1 MKYLNQKD
9 FEFYSKYEDI
19 FNTAVF
25 GNFKH
30 STNILTDKRLG
41 EIYTQTT
48 GELLDSFSCNACNLR
63 NYIKMGKLYFATKK
77 HLETI
82 ENEDRNRDERAEGDD
97 TASKNSGHRRTNK
110 KRDVKR
116 KEQ

>member
-9 FEFYSKYEDI
+9 FEFYAKYEE
-19 FNTAVF
+19 VF
-25 GNFKH
+25 DTSVHGNFKH

-77 HLETI
+77 HLESI
-82 ENEDRNRDERAEGDD
+82 ANEEGNEDKRAEGDD
-97 TASKNSGHRRTNK
+97 TASKNGSTRRINK
-110 KRDVKR
+110 KTNAKR